1 MQLDTLWQFMQ
12 VDMEADGFE
21 TKMRQSA
28 NRQKLIKQR
37 DFLKDQQA
45 NMKKLENDVA
55 VMQDRLEAVQDE
67 ADRLEKVLANLSEE
81 ISANPP
87 QNVEEAQKQA
97 ESVQKL
103 LDTLTRYEQELQKM
117 RKDADTKDRQQKE
130 IRVRAAKTKQE
141 FDQLKVEYD
150 KEFKEDTAKL
160 QKMRART
167 DEEAK
172 KIEPGLLE
180 QVQEH
185 QAALHA
191 AHGEAGQR
199 PVQRLLH
206 VAAQRHAAG
215 DPRRQAHR
223 GVRQLRP
230 HTLRRGGMTTFFGFH
245 CEGAR
250 RSQAFQRLRKVR
262 APQGRVPVNCR

>member
-12 VDMEADGFE
+12 VDMEADNFE
-21 TKMRQSA
+21 TKMRQCA

-103 LDTLTRYEQELQKM
+103 LDTLSRYEQELQKM
-117 RKDADTKDRQQKE
+117 RKDADVKDRQQKE

-141 FDQLKVEYD
+141 FDQLKVTYD

-172 KIEPGLLE
+172 KIEPGLLDKYRSIKQHCTPPMAKLINGQCSGCFMSLPSATLLE
-180 QVQEH
+180 IRN
-185 QAALHA
+185 
-191 AHGEAGQR
+191 GERIVECDNCGRILYDAG
-199 PVQRLLH
+199 
-206 VAAQRHAAG
+206 
-215 DPRRQAHR
+215 
-223 GVRQLRP
+223 
-230 HTLRRGGMTTFFGFH
+230 
-245 CEGAR
+245 E
-250 RSQAFQRLRKVR
+250 
-262 APQGRVPVNCR
+262 